1 MSTPLETTWNE
12 HESFRDAVRI
22 ASGWDPGDLA
32 QLTIAHVQEFP
43 DVAPELNELGPQPE
57 QVLAVV
63 NYLSGILYAYSSVD
77 DLFADLRN
85 LVGAEQG
92 FDVAAVEAMTA
103 AVRHLLPASPD
114 VARHLIRQ
122 AWEHSANPYLSGVQ
136 GVVDFRAIKEAHTGD
151 IKFVPLGHLRLVLDE
166 PAHGHPDVI
175 VFQVAPSELE
185 VLAAEIDRM
194 MTLMREAE
202 DAIGESIF

>member
-1 MSTPLETTWNE
+1 VPTPLETTWNE
-12 HESFRDAVRI
+12 HETFRDAVRI
-22 ASGWDPGDLA
+22 ALGWDPNNVA
-32 QLTIAHVQEFP
+32 RLTITSVQDFP

-63 NYLSGILYAYSSVD
+63 NYLSGILYAYPSVD
-77 DLFADLRN
+77 VLLADLRD
-85 LVGAEQG
+85 LVVAEQDG
-92 FDVAAVEAMTA
+92 DTADVEALTTA
-103 AVRHLLPASPD
+103 IRHLLPASPD
-114 VARHLIRQ
+114 VARQLIRQ

-151 IKFVPLGHLRLVLDE
+151 IKFVPVGHLRLVLDE
-166 PAHGHPDVI
+166 PAHSHPDVI

-194 MTLMREAE
+194 MILMREAE
-202 DAIGESIF
+202 EAIGESIF